1 MFNIMTEKE
10 IEERNKRWSFLY
22 TSKFTVDNLTA
33 ILMDTSKGDLGLYEE
48 TARSKAH
55 AILSWLGDITGV
67 SIPESE

>member
-1 MFNIMTEKE
+1 MFKIMTEKE
-10 IEERNKRWSFLY
+10 IEEGNKRQSFLH

-48 TARSKAH
+48 SARSKAH

-67 SIPESE
+67 SIPESK